1 MKKGKTITIKAKLK
15 NVSGKVKW
23 SVNKKKLAKIT
34 AKGANKAKL
43 KALKKGKVKVTA
55 KVKKVKKTITIKI
68 K

>member
-1 MKKGKTITIKAKLK
+1 MAKITIKGSK
-15 NVSGKVKW
+15 
-23 SVNKKKLAKIT
+23 
-34 AKGANKAKL
+34 KAKL